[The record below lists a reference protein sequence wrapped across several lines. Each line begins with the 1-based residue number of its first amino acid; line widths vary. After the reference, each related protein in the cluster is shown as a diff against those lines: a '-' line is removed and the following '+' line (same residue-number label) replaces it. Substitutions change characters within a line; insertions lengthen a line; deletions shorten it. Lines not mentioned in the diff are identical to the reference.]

1 MTSKAYEIWSEGP
14 SVESLFGKDFP
25 LARDHIDWEQLEKD
39 NDQWVIEKWPFQEE
53 DVKEYL
59 LSSNL
64 GNFSTM
70 CEYKFTCHR
79 FAQSALGFP
88 FGDRE
93 RTLWAARFVTLLFCL
108 DEDLDRNQKLHLLP
122 ILKGLVEGSK
132 IFQGAGPLNKPQEPD
147 PSDRAELA
155 IAEAWG
161 NIKRTSDPNTFQQL
175 VRLTVDYFNAHGNIH
190 YENYD
195 QYVATRRRNVGAY
208 FMWGYGRYT
217 LGINLSDAQL
227 EHPLIKELEDVAGPF
242 VNDYMSYTKE
252 YLTDTASNNILTLL
266 QVNDKFTKEE
276 AIKKIVNDIDRCE
289 VRYVEIAKKVFED
302 DELSKSEDATKFTLN
317 VPYALSGNAWWSQV
331 TRRYDVDPNNPIPF
345 RKINIDRNQ
354 GYHPFAIKFVT
365 QPTHNKLE
373 EVKTD
378 AVNTALAIPV

>member
-1 MTSKAYEIWSEGP
+1 
-14 SVESLFGKDFP
+14 
-25 LARDHIDWEQLEKD
+25 
-39 NDQWVIEKWPFQEE
+39 
-53 DVKEYL
+53 
-59 LSSNL
+59 
-64 GNFSTM
+64 
-70 CEYKFTCHR
+70 
-79 FAQSALGFP
+79 
-88 FGDRE
+88 
-93 RTLWAARFVTLLFCL
+93 
-108 DEDLDRNQKLHLLP
+108 
-122 ILKGLVEGSK
+122 
-132 IFQGAGPLNKPQEPD
+132 
-147 PSDRAELA
+147 
-155 IAEAWG
+155 
-161 NIKRTSDPNTFQQL
+161 
-175 VRLTVDYFNAHGNIH
+175 
-190 YENYD
+190 
-195 QYVATRRRNVGAY
+195 
-208 FMWGYGRYT
+208 
-217 LGINLSDAQL
+217 
-227 EHPLIKELEDVAGPF
+227 
-242 VNDYMSYTKE
+242 MSYTKE

-354 GYHPFAIKFVT
+354 GYHPFAVKFVT